1 MLCGTLTGI
10 FSEIYLSTHTG
21 CYVFN
26 SVCTGTCLGGG
37 GLHTY
42 VHILRDG
49 VYYDMGAE
57 YASRAHVQCCHGL
70 GGLIWDNFSIEQSYI
85 H

>member
-1 MLCGTLTGI
+1 VVHLLVFSQKYTFLLKLVVMFLTV
-10 FSEIYLSTHTG
+10 H
-21 CYVFN
+21 VR
-26 SVCTGTCLGGG
+26 VPVLGGG

-42 VHILRDG
+42 VHVLRDG
-49 VYYDMGAE
+49 VCYDMGAE

>member
-1 MLCGTLTGI
+1 MFLTVYERVPI
-10 FSEIYLSTHTG
+10 R
-21 CYVFN
+21 
-26 SVCTGTCLGGG
+26 GG

-42 VHILRDG
+42 VHVLRDG

-70 GGLIWDNFSIEQSYI
+70 GGLIWDIFQLNSLMYIDACMIFSS
-85 H
+85 